1 MARVQRARAGCGSV
15 DEPGASSGDMPT
27 RTPKAWR
34 CLRQKGPLLDWVACN
49 RHAGCRAVQCMR
61 VGGAAGRVGAW
72 HGAEGG
78 RASAIAA
85 ARQNRHPSPM
95 QRRPACFPC
104 CSGSRGRPPTPA
116 MATQRA
122 RGQPAA
128 PGAEREERAAASS
141 SAAQDEVAMNA
152 GHAFAM
158 RVQFAL
164 GTCILLSV
172 AVLSAVS
179 TLFLMEE
186 GREFLLSVDSFA
198 RKGLADV
205 AIMGAPSLAGVGHL
219 FANVALTLPLFIVE
233 NWDIATLIGRVH
245 KVQGDEALWLD
256 GVRAVPRRCA
266 MAPCQLLAGEAQVR
280 QLHLHFH
287 TPHGLSEAS
296 VTLPTPALPR
306 HAPCTARTRP
316 AFSSVGSAAK
326 SAGPRSVP
334 GRPPSQQGRH
344 RTGWPAHAE
353 LREGTCR
360 SAEADDA
367 AVPRL

>member
-1 MARVQRARAGCGSV
+1 
-15 DEPGASSGDMPT
+15 
-27 RTPKAWR
+27 
-34 CLRQKGPLLDWVACN
+34 
-49 RHAGCRAVQCMR
+49 
-61 VGGAAGRVGAW
+61 
-72 HGAEGG
+72 
-78 RASAIAA
+78 
-85 ARQNRHPSPM
+85 
-95 QRRPACFPC
+95 
-104 CSGSRGRPPTPA
+104 

-256 GVRAVPRRCA
+256 GVRAVPRPFLGGLPVSKDVIEPGGLRMLSSGKEHA
-266 MAPCQLLAGEAQVR
+266 DLRRLMMQL
-280 QLHLHFH
+280 
-287 TPHGLSEAS
+287 S
-296 VTLPTPALPR
+296 PAFDPR
-306 HAPCTARTRP
+306 HAVDVPLVVPAGARETASGAMRAAKASDDGWDEAWDDDVDLAVARTV
-316 AFSSVGSAAK
+316 AGTLFSAMFNGTLNETEVRWCMQYREFEVVVWLGQPLDQHASGLFSGDVKQLRKKIRDSVMVTPVGSRVQDTVTRMFPHLPAGSSRLAK
-326 SAGPRSVP
+326 EIVDTHKRMTDTFLFTGMLSIVSLVRS
-334 GRPPSQQGRH
+334 
-344 RTGWPAHAE
+344 T
-353 LREGTCR
+353 LRR
-360 SAEADDA
+360 
-367 AVPRL
+367 